1 MAPHDQAFEA
11 QIVKYRKNRRLLVAT
26 NVNHNASSQEF
37 KKFCNKKLSRPNTVK
52 FFWPTGS
59 FAGKKHGAT
68 AMLAF
73 EERDHL
79 QKALNDLGEKFQW
92 RGREVKIGK
101 ARRHAVSETE

>member
-1 MAPHDQAFEA
+1 
-11 QIVKYRKNRRLLVAT
+11 
-26 NVNHNASSQEF
+26 
-37 KKFCNKKLSRPNTVK
+37 
-52 FFWPTGS
+52 
-59 FAGKKHGAT
+59 
-68 AMLAF
+68 MLAF